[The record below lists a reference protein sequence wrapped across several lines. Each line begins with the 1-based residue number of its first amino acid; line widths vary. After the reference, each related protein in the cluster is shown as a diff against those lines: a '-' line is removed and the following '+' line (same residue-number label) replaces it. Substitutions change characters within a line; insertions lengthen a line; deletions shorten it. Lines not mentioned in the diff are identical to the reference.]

1 VKEYERKQLLDRVD
15 REAATVGAD
24 IPDRIDLYAHEADRE
39 TEPLDLRAFVFE
51 VRKLDRVPP
60 DRREEAEEL
69 KKRLRR
75 ERLQRRQLLE
85 AEKAITR
92 EEGDRI
98 VEEIVGLDR
107 ALNALEQ
114 VGQETDLEA
123 EARRQEM
130 ADKRRWRSFLNKAL
144 GKDDV
149 GGGPGL

>member
-1 VKEYERKQLLDRVD
+1 VKEYERKRLLERVD
-15 REAATVGAD
+15 REGAIVGAD

-39 TEPLDLRAFVFE
+39 PEPLDLRAFVFE

-60 DRREEAEEL
+60 DRRAEAEDL

-75 ERLQRRQLLE
+75 ERLQRRQLIE
-85 AEKAITR
+85 DGAITR
-92 EEGDRI
+92 EEGDRL

-107 ALNALEQ
+107 ALNALER
-114 VGQETDLEA
+114 VGTETDLEA
-123 EARRQEM
+123 EAERQDL

-149 GGGPGL
+149 SGGPGL